1 VRTSVV
7 RKFFLLS
14 LGFGVLLGVAF
25 PFFASIFVT
34 FNSRAMLIFFSISC
48 VAAGLMVGLVSYAI
62 GKSTVLS
69 VVTKVSNELHTIGAR
84 EGDLTKRLDL
94 KSNDVIG
101 ALVEN
106 FNLLLEQ
113 LSIIVDDIR
122 EISARTMNV
131 KQELTIG
138 TDETVESLVRV
149 TTTTIDIGSEVE
161 ALNAHVT
168 ASSTSIEEI
177 ARTIGSLKIQ
187 IETQSDA
194 IGHSTSSVE
203 QMTAAM
209 NNVAETVER
218 TKQSATR
225 LDEAAATG
233 GEKIEATNNI
243 IQRALD
249 DTDSIVSLIAAIDT
263 ISAQTNVLAINAAIE
278 GARAGVN
285 GKGFSVIA
293 AEVRELADST
303 NENAKQI
310 SSVLAGTVQ
319 KMQDASAAGN
329 EMKDAFEHIVTDVAD
344 VARAFDEITDS
355 TAELSS
361 GGSEIRSATLGLS
374 EAQASISEGAA
385 EITSGAAEIAKTMLE
400 VKGISSDVAESM
412 SRVES
417 TTAEITQVIVNVA
430 DASEKLSQLVGK
442 LNSEIDRFK
451 THDG

>member
-1 VRTSVV
+1 MRTSIV

-14 LGFGVLLGVAF
+14 MGFGVLLGVAF

-34 FNSRAMLIFFSISC
+34 FRSRAMLIFFSISC
-48 VAAGLMVGLVSYAI
+48 VAAGLIVGLVSYAI
-62 GKSTVLS
+62 GKATVLS
-69 VVTKVSNELHTIGAR
+69 VVAKVSNELHAIGAR

-122 EISARTMNV
+122 EISAQTMNV
-131 KQELTIG
+131 KKELTVG

-161 ALNAHVT
+161 ALNTHVT
-168 ASSTSIEEI
+168 ATSASIEEI
-177 ARTIGSLKIQ
+177 ARTIGSLKNQ

-194 IGHSTSSVE
+194 ITHSAASVE
-203 QMTAAM
+203 QIAVAM
-209 NNVAETVER
+209 NNVSETVER
-218 TKQSATR
+218 TKQSAAR

-233 GEKIEATNNI
+233 SEKIEATNSI
-243 IQRALD
+243 IQRVLD
-249 DTDSIVSLIAAIDT
+249 DTDSIISLIAAIDM

-293 AEVRELADST
+293 KEIRELADST

-319 KMQDASAAGN
+319 KMRDASVAGN
-329 EMKDAFEHIVTDVAD
+329 DMKEAFEHIVTDVAD

-355 TAELSS
+355 TAKLSS
-361 GGSEIRSATLGLS
+361 GGSQIRSATLGLS
-374 EAQASISEGAA
+374 EAQTGISEGAA
-385 EITSGAAEIAKTMLE
+385 EITSGAAEIARTMLE

-417 TTAEITQVIVNVA
+417 TTGEITQVIVNVA
-430 DASEKLSQLVGK
+430 DASEQLSQLVGK

-451 THDG
+451 THD